1 MTVVGAR
8 EQVVIGLDLGTSG
21 LKGVAL
27 SSDGGVLASSRADY
41 PTHRPTTGAS
51 EQDPHDWIAALK
63 AVIADLARRVSPD
76 TWVGIGLS
84 GMIPTLVVTNASGE
98 PLCPAITWEDA
109 RADAQGESLRHL
121 VGAETIYDITGQW
134 VDGRYLLPMYLRIAD
149 ELDADEVRLFGAKDW
164 ILHWLTDQYATDP
177 ATATGSGAYN
187 LTTHRYDP
195 TITDAVT
202 PSGTGA
208 ITFAPVVATTTL
220 FELTTSA
227 ADHLGLP
234 RVLPIAVGA
243 ADAMAALV
251 GLGVHTPG
259 DAVYLAG
266 TSTVIVGIDETPH
279 FDAQQRFLVT
289 PLALGGYGHEM
300 DLLATGSAQA
310 WLAQLLGLESP
321 DDVSELARLTPA
333 DADGLPTML
342 GYVAPGEQGAL
353 WDSTLTG
360 VIEGITLHT
369 SAPHLA
375 RALLTSI
382 TVESAR
388 CVSVWEESAPQR
400 GDLHVAGRGINQS
413 VLQELADAT
422 GRTTHLCGDEHA
434 AHSAVGAALIAASA
448 LDIDLPHQHRAQL
461 PTEPRAQAT
470 DMWQS
475 LSQRHDELRLRTTTS

>member
-1 MTVVGAR
+1 MVVGAH
-8 EQVVIGLDLGTSG
+8 EQVLIGLDLGTSG

-27 SSDGGVLASSRADY
+27 SSGGRVLASARADY
-41 PTHRPTTGAS
+41 PTHRPVTGAS
-51 EQDPHDWIAALK
+51 EQDPQDWIAALK
-63 AVIADLARRVSPD
+63 AVIADLARGVSPD
-76 TWVGIGLS
+76 TWLGIGLS
-84 GMIPTLVVTNASGE
+84 GMIPTLVVTNAFGE

-109 RADAQGESLRHL
+109 RADAQGELLRDT
-121 VGAETIYDITGQW
+121 VGAQTIYDITGQW
-134 VDGRYLLPMYLRIAD
+134 VDGRYLLPMYLRIAP
-149 ELDADEVRLFGAKDW
+149 ELGSDEVRLFGAKDW
-164 ILHWLTDQYATDP
+164 ILHWLTGHYATDP

-187 LTTHRYDP
+187 LTTHHYDSSV
-195 TITDAVT
+195 TDSVLPAGADAIEFAAVV
-202 PSGTGA
+202 PA
-208 ITFAPVVATTTL
+208 TTL

-227 ADHLGLP
+227 AHELGLP

-279 FDAQQRFLVT
+279 FDSQHRFLVT

-321 DDVSELARLTPA
+321 DDLGDLARSTPA

-369 SAPHLA
+369 SASHLA

-388 CVSVWEESAPQR
+388 CVSVWEESAPHR
-400 GDLHVAGRGINQS
+400 GELHVAGRGINQS

-434 AHSAVGAALIAASA
+434 AHSAVGAAVIVGNA
-448 LDIDLPHQHRAQL
+448 LGFEPPAHQHRAQL
-461 PTEPRAQAT
+461 TTEPRAQAA

-475 LSQRHDELRLRTTTS
+475 LKQRHDELRLRTTP